1 MNNLSQRAVVD
12 PKTAPTLLSSWH
24 RLATTGIQEK
34 NFSLVHHGI
43 MGSLALGH
51 DHPHTVNLLGRA
63 LECLPRTNPWIYMLM
78 QSICALDQSKF
89 QALLPAWVRSG
100 LIESSPI
107 AIKPDHKQLFSHG
120 FPDHFVTDI
129 LESAI
134 AILSIHS
141 IVDGPAPGSSFMN
154 ALINKLVSQPAF
166 QDGST
171 HSLSIAAHLCLI
183 SLVSKY
189 KFSLDCLVVV
199 PDTTYDSLTIF
210 RQYLNPR
217 LLTLS
222 SQDDRPW
229 LFSCI
234 QRLDFSVRNSYA
246 CSFLIAACIIALR
259 KQSPVERVDVLR
271 SIFRDD
277 ILLFNA
283 SPLVAR
289 FFLRVAPP
297 SLASEFIAKI
307 QSSPVEIDRLVQF
320 IDNTTLVADYLSHS
334 ERIFH
339 LRSLGTKFEGPN
351 TDKWEQIL
359 PCLQGISY
367 SSLMAARCS
376 YVTGYRFSVAMFG
389 QVRQSAIRTF
399 SQNLEFYVAEHGQ
412 RLSFCAISS
421 WDSVAVARDPKNTKE
436 LLGLFQDNQAQTLV
450 SDAVKRLGLE
460 RLYQLLL
467 TYHNIDRRP
476 QGLKQA
482 ISSLSHQLDHLVVK
496 ELIEDD
502 VELKFKEIYPFTDDD
517 QIEPINARILL
528 NQFKMWNTIFSA
540 IEGYILSGSL
550 DPLLLHRADVSCQQI
565 IQKIDS
571 LDLFKKEKITLLSDF
586 DFGAF
591 VVPPIGGGGD
601 RFLILS
607 HEAAQFIYSV
617 LADIHNSSLVLI
629 KQPWPTSLSIPVSFR
644 STLLQHH
651 RLCDYIYTLLSPA
664 IYTIPAVPIDKSS
677 VPFSISCDDFHALL
691 AKIN

>member
-1 MNNLSQRAVVD
+1 MNNLSQSAVVD
-12 PKTAPTLLSSWH
+12 PKTAPTLLSNWQ

-43 MGSLALGH
+43 IGSLALGH
-51 DHPHTVNLLGRA
+51 DHPVTVGLLVRA
-63 LECLPRTNPWIYMLM
+63 LQCLPRDSPWISMLM

-89 QALLPAWVRSG
+89 PALLPAWARSG

-107 AIKPDHKQLFSHG
+107 VIKLDHKQMFSHG
-120 FPDHFVTDI
+120 FPGHFVTDI

-171 HSLSIAAHLCLI
+171 HSLSIAAHLCLT
-183 SLVSKY
+183 SLVKKY
-189 KFSLDCLVVV
+189 KFRIDCLVVV
-199 PDTTYDSLTIF
+199 PDNRDDSLTIF

-217 LLTLS
+217 LLSLAGR
-222 SQDDRPW
+222 DGGPW
-229 LFSCI
+229 LTSCI
-234 QRLDFSVRNSYA
+234 RYLDLSVKNNYA
-246 CSFLIAACIIALR
+246 CSLLIAACVIALR
-259 KQSPVERVDVLR
+259 KQIPEERTNALR
-271 SIFRDD
+271 NVFRDD

-297 SLASEFIAKI
+297 SLAIDFIAKV
-307 QSSPVEIDRLVQF
+307 QSSPVEIDRLVRF
-320 IDNTTLVADYLSHS
+320 IDNSNLVADYLSHS

-339 LRSLGTKFEGPN
+339 LRSLGTKFEEHN

-359 PCLQGISY
+359 PCLQGISHA
-367 SSLMAARCS
+367 SLMAARCS
-376 YVTGYRFSVAMFG
+376 YLTDYRFSVAMFG
-389 QVRQSAIRTF
+389 QVRQCAFRTF
-399 SQNLEFYVAEHGQ
+399 SQNLKFYAAEHGQ

-421 WDSVAVARDPKNTKE
+421 WDSVAVARNPKNTKE
-436 LLGLFQDNQAQTLV
+436 LQDLFQDNQAQTLV

-460 RLYQLLL
+460 RLYQILL

-482 ISSLSHQLDHLVVK
+482 ISSLSHKSDHLVIK

-502 VELKFKEIYPFTDDD
+502 VELTFKKIYSFSEDD
-517 QIEPINARILL
+517 QIKPLNANILL

-540 IEGYILSGSL
+540 IESYIHSGSL

-571 LDLFKKEKITLLSDF
+571 LDLFRKEKISLLSDF

-591 VVPPIGGGGD
+591 IVPPIGGGGD

-607 HEAAQFIYSV
+607 HEAAEFIYSV

-629 KQPWPTSLSIPVSFR
+629 KQPWPTSLSIPASIR
-644 STLLQHH
+644 CTLLQHH

-664 IYTIPAVPIDKSS
+664 IYTIPAVPIDRSS
-677 VPFSISCDDFHALL
+677 APFNISHDDFHALL
-691 AKIN
+691 IRIN